1 MRLAP
6 KQRYFG
12 FKGGWL
18 VFWITV
24 ACATDMT
31 LFGYDQGV
39 FSGVVVSDDFL
50 ELHNLVGPSKTKEE
64 HEPQSEASNT
74 INLPVVTVGDSTQ
87 NILDGP
93 AGRPFIKLASRPG
106 PDSLD
111 AFNLI
116 MAKITAQSISTSNA
130 MLPHIIFKISKHPVT
145 RATNPDTMKNATT
158 AELFDTICPRLEVG
172 NQFHTA
178 FKRVGRTTLY
188 GMERLEALNEEWQ
201 KLWLEGLKDFEP
213 MTIWLTTKHIK
224 MGLQNL
230 DGTPD

>member
-1 MRLAP
+1 M
-6 KQRYFG
+6 
-12 FKGGWL
+12 
-18 VFWITV
+18 
-24 ACATDMT
+24 
-31 LFGYDQGV
+31 
-39 FSGVVVSDDFL
+39 
-50 ELHNLVGPSKTKEE
+50 
-64 HEPQSEASNT
+64 
-74 INLPVVTVGDSTQ
+74 VT

-130 MLPHIIFKISKHPVT
+130 MLPHTIFKISKHPET

-188 GMERLEALNEEWQ
+188 GLERLEALNEEWQ

-230 DGTPD
+230 DGTMKNSLRLIHAYQASVGW